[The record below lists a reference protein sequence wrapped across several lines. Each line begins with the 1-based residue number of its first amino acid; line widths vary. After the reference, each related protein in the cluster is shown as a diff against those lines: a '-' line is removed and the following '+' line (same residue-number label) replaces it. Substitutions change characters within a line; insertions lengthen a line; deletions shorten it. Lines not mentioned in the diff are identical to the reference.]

1 MFACLNA
8 PGNLPL
14 AVECARG
21 FSPHIEE
28 LPPDTVIFDVRG
40 LESLYGPPA
49 HLAREIERRVGV
61 PASIAIAANPDA
73 AMHAALGIN
82 PGICGV
88 TVIAPGKEA
97 DVLAPLPVNLLRGSP
112 ETAELLHLWGIRT
125 FGEFAALPPLGVAAR
140 LGEEGV
146 HLQRLA
152 RGEGYRQLQ
161 PIVDPLE
168 FEDEMEL
175 EYPVEL
181 IEPLSF
187 ILARLL
193 NNVCGRLGARS
204 LATNEIRVHL
214 TLENAPEHSV
224 ILRLPVPML
233 DAKAFLKML
242 QLELS
247 GKPPVAPVLKVHLQ
261 AEPVKPRRTQQGLF
275 VPSSPEPEKLELTVA
290 RLRHLVG
297 DGQVG
302 TPVLANTHR
311 PDTFH
316 MRAFA
321 PAAAVAEKPPVAASP
336 RLCLRRF
343 RPPRYAQVIVVN
355 HQPVRVA
362 SPSVSGRVVMA
373 KGPWRT
379 SGEWWRADAWNRDE
393 WDIALES
400 GALYRVF
407 QEIDGGRW
415 FIEGSY
421 D

>member
-1 MFACLNA
+1 
-8 PGNLPL
+8 
-14 AVECARG
+14 
-21 FSPHIEE
+21 
-28 LPPDTVIFDVRG
+28 
-40 LESLYGPPA
+40 
-49 HLAREIERRVGV
+49 LAREIERRVGV

-73 AMHAALGIN
+73 VLHAALGIH
-82 PGICGV
+82 GV
-88 TVIAPGKEA
+88 TVIARGREA
-97 DVLAPLPVNLLRGSP
+97 EVLAPLPVNLLRASP
-112 ETAELLHLWGIRT
+112 EIAELLHLWGIRT

-140 LGEEGV
+140 LGDEGV

-152 RGEGYRQLQ
+152 QGDGYRQLQ
-161 PIVDPLE
+161 PMVDPLE
-168 FEDEMEL
+168 FEEEMEL
-175 EYPVEL
+175 EHPVEL

-204 LATNEIRVHL
+204 LATNEICARL
-214 TLENAPEHSV
+214 TLENAPEHRAH
-224 ILRLPVPML
+224 LRLPVPML
-233 DAKAFLKML
+233 DPKAFLKML

-247 GKPPVAPVLKVHLQ
+247 GTPPAAPILKVHLR

-275 VPSSPEPEKLELTVA
+275 VPSSPAPEQLELPVA

-302 TPVLANTHR
+302 TPEMADTHR
-311 PDTFH
+311 PDTFS

-321 PAAAVAEKPPVAASP
+321 PRTVAVKECAIAEAP

-355 HQPVRVA
+355 RQPVRVA
-362 SPSVSGRVVMA
+362 SPSVNGRVVMA

-379 SGEWWRADAWNRDE
+379 SGEWWRTDAWNRDE

-400 GALYRVF
+400 GALYRLF

-415 FIEGSY
+415 FVEGSY